1 MIQGVSKIT
10 STMVASADR
19 SLKSTFLETPCI
31 MGFRYCLVRYMK
43 KNMKTPFVGR
53 HSRKFPNGLEVKRL
67 KPQQYDLSFNYV
79 TRD

>member
-1 MIQGVSKIT
+1 
-10 STMVASADR
+10 
-19 SLKSTFLETPCI
+19 
-31 MGFRYCLVRYMK
+31 MK